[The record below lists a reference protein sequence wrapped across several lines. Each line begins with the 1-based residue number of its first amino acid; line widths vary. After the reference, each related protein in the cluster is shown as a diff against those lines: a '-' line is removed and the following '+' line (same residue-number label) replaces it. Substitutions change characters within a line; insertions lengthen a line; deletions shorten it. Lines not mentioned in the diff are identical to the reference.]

1 MDEIEKMKKEIGEK
15 IKEKREKMNLSQE
28 QLAEK
33 LGYKSK
39 TSIHKVEQG
48 MTDLPQSKIVE
59 FAKALNTTPAYL
71 MGWTD
76 EKNEVVHMKDVFLCA
91 GGPGDIIL
99 PNGNIFEF
107 KIKKG
112 KVKMLMK
119 EPNKSEWQEF
129 QFDEYEQKEFEKVM
143 GMNMLFFN
151 GKEVALEDRIEL
163 EKTLLTIFIKA
174 YFSRKK

>member
-1 MDEIEKMKKEIGEK
+1 MDEIERMKKEIGEK

-48 MTDLPQSKIVE
+48 MTDLPQSKIIE
-59 FAKALNTTPAYL
+59 FAKALNTSPAYL
-71 MGWTD
+71 MGWID
-76 EKNEVVHMKDVFLCA
+76 EKIEDKKLCE
-91 GGPGDIIL
+91 ISL
-99 PNGNIFEF
+99 SNGNRFEF
-107 KIKKG
+107 KENNG
-112 KVKMLMK
+112 KIKMLMK

-129 QFDEYEQKEFEKVM
+129 QFDEYEQREFEKVM

-151 GKEVALEDRIEL
+151 GKEVAPEDKIEL

-174 YFSRKK
+174 YFNHKK

>member
-1 MDEIEKMKKEIGEK
+1 MDEIERMKKEIGEK

-48 MTDLPQSKIVE
+48 MTDLPQSKIIE
-59 FAKALNTTPAYL
+59 FAKVLNTSPAYL
-71 MGWTD
+71 MGWID
-76 EKNEVVHMKDVFLCA
+76 EKIEDKKLCE
-91 GGPGDIIL
+91 ISL
-99 PNGNIFEF
+99 SNGNRFEF
-107 KIKKG
+107 KENNG
-112 KVKMLMK
+112 KIKMLMK

-129 QFDEYEQKEFEKVM
+129 QFDEYEQREFEKVM

-151 GKEVALEDRIEL
+151 GKEVALEDKIEL

-174 YFSRKK
+174 YFNHKK

>member
-1 MDEIEKMKKEIGEK
+1 MDEIERMKKEIGEK

-48 MTDLPQSKIVE
+48 MTDLPQSKIIE
-59 FAKALNTTPAYL
+59 FAKALNTSPAYL
-71 MGWTD
+71 MGWID
-76 EKNEVVHMKDVFLCA
+76 EKIEDKKLCE
-91 GGPGDIIL
+91 ITL
-99 PNGNIFEF
+99 SNGNRFEF
-107 KIKKG
+107 KENNG
-112 KVKMLMK
+112 KIKMLMK

-129 QFDEYEQKEFEKVM
+129 QFDEYEQREFEKVM

-151 GKEVALEDRIEL
+151 GKEVAPEDKIEL

-174 YFSRKK
+174 YFNHKK

>member
-48 MTDLPQSKIVE
+48 ITDLPQSKIIE
-59 FAKALNTTPAYL
+59 FAKVLNTTPAYL
-71 MGWTD
+71 MGWTEENHSED
-76 EKNEVVHMKDVFLCA
+76 IVQLNVA
-91 GGPGDIIL
+91 GLGDIIL

-107 KIKKG
+107 KENNG
-112 KVKMLMK
+112 KIKMLMK

-129 QFDEYEQKEFEKVM
+129 QFDDYEQREFEKVM

-151 GKEVALEDRIEL
+151 GKEVAAEDKIEL

-174 YFSRKK
+174 YFNHKK

>member
-1 MDEIEKMKKEIGEK
+1 MDEIERMKKEIGEK

-48 MTDLPQSKIVE
+48 MTDLPQSKIIE
-59 FAKALNTTPAYL
+59 FAKVLNTSPAYL
-71 MGWTD
+71 MGWID
-76 EKNEVVHMKDVFLCA
+76 EKIEDKKLCE
-91 GGPGDIIL
+91 ISL
-99 PNGNIFEF
+99 SNGNRFEF
-107 KIKKG
+107 KENNG
-112 KVKMLMK
+112 KIKMLMK

-129 QFDEYEQKEFEKVM
+129 QFDEYEQREFEKVM

-151 GKEVALEDRIEL
+151 GKEVGREDKIEL

-174 YFSRKK
+174 YFNHKK

>member
-1 MDEIEKMKKEIGEK
+1 MDEIERMKKEIGEK

-48 MTDLPQSKIVE
+48 MTDLPQSKIIE
-59 FAKALNTTPAYL
+59 FAKVLNTSPAYL
-71 MGWTD
+71 MGWID
-76 EKNEVVHMKDVFLCA
+76 EKIEDKKLCE
-91 GGPGDIIL
+91 ISL
-99 PNGNIFEF
+99 SNGNRFEF
-107 KIKKG
+107 KENNG
-112 KVKMLMK
+112 KIKMLMK

-129 QFDEYEQKEFEKVM
+129 QFDEYEQREFEKVM

-151 GKEVALEDRIEL
+151 GKEVAPEDKIEL

-174 YFSRKK
+174 YFNHKK

>member
-1 MDEIEKMKKEIGEK
+1 MDEIERMKKEIGEK

-48 MTDLPQSKIVE
+48 MTDLPQSKIIE
-59 FAKALNTTPAYL
+59 FAKVLNTSPAYL
-71 MGWTD
+71 MGWID
-76 EKNEVVHMKDVFLCA
+76 EKIEDKKLCE
-91 GGPGDIIL
+91 ISL
-99 PNGNIFEF
+99 SNGNRFEF
-107 KIKKG
+107 KENNG
-112 KVKMLMK
+112 KIKMLMK
-119 EPNKSEWQEF
+119 ESNKSEWQEF
-129 QFDEYEQKEFEKVM
+129 QFDEYEQREFEKVM

-151 GKEVALEDRIEL
+151 GKEVALEDKIEL

-174 YFSRKK
+174 YFNHKK

>member
-48 MTDLPQSKIVE
+48 MTDLPQSKIIE
-59 FAKALNTTPAYL
+59 FAKALNTSPAYL
-71 MGWTD
+71 MGWID
-76 EKNEVVHMKDVFLCA
+76 EKIEDKKLCEISLA
-91 GGPGDIIL
+91 
-99 PNGNIFEF
+99 NGNRFEF
-107 KIKKG
+107 KENNG
-112 KVKMLMK
+112 KIKMLMK

-129 QFDEYEQKEFEKVM
+129 QFDEYEQREFEKVM

-151 GKEVALEDRIEL
+151 GKEVAPEDKIEL

-174 YFSRKK
+174 YFNHKK

>member
-1 MDEIEKMKKEIGEK
+1 MDEIERMKKEIGEK

-48 MTDLPQSKIVE
+48 MTDLPQSKIIE
-59 FAKALNTTPAYL
+59 FAKVLNTSPAYL
-71 MGWTD
+71 MGWID
-76 EKNEVVHMKDVFLCA
+76 EKIEDKKLCE
-91 GGPGDIIL
+91 ISL
-99 PNGNIFEF
+99 SNGNRFEF
-107 KIKKG
+107 KENNG
-112 KVKMLMK
+112 KIKMLMK

-129 QFDEYEQKEFEKVM
+129 QFDEYEQREFEKVM

-151 GKEVALEDRIEL
+151 GKEVALEDKIEL

-174 YFSRKK
+174 YFNQKNY

>member
-1 MDEIEKMKKEIGEK
+1 
-15 IKEKREKMNLSQE
+15 MNLSQE

-48 MTDLPQSKIVE
+48 MTDLPQSKIIE
-59 FAKALNTTPAYL
+59 FAKALNTSPAYL
-71 MGWTD
+71 MGWID
-76 EKNEVVHMKDVFLCA
+76 EKIEDKKLCE
-91 GGPGDIIL
+91 ISL
-99 PNGNIFEF
+99 SNGNRFEF
-107 KIKKG
+107 KENNG
-112 KVKMLMK
+112 KIKMLMK

-129 QFDEYEQKEFEKVM
+129 QFDEYEQREFEKVM

-151 GKEVALEDRIEL
+151 GKEVAPEDKIEL

-174 YFSRKK
+174 YFNHKK

>member
-48 MTDLPQSKIVE
+48 MTDLPQSKIIE

-71 MGWTD
+71 MGWV
-76 EKNEVVHMKDVFLCA
+76 NEDKKLC
-91 GGPGDIIL
+91 DIKL

-107 KIKKG
+107 KENNGKIKI
-112 KVKMLMK
+112 MMK
-119 EPNKSEWQEF
+119 KSNKSEWQEF
-129 QFDEYEQKEFEKVM
+129 KFDEYEQKKIEKIID
-143 GMNMLFFN
+143 MNMSFFN
-151 GKEVALEDRIEL
+151 VNKITLEDKMEL
-163 EKTLLTIFIKA
+163 EKALFTIFIKVN
-174 YFSRKK
+174 FNDKK